1 MSRHWLRMNGEND
14 PNSSSEV
21 NQRHALESLSDL
33 AEIEALDNNVNHQ
46 QHVLAR
52 AQTIQ
57 KANAHKPVFTIYEDP
72 IDADVDIFDGNVQW
86 KKLDTIQHQ
95 NKEND
100 IAPGRWN
107 QTVISLSSESMSNE
121 FTHHQPVQPLQVFVD
136 EEFSASSFGKDRVPD
151 TSLDRTPSLRQRLDG
166 ASTEE
171 ELLAKKP
178 LKNFGAENTA
188 RNAQEQTKRQKTL
201 PTAKSEIIAYD
212 VEQLKTRDEGMLS
225 FEEVRARKYATKLQ
239 QRPKPVPV
247 HQENHFLVQPTQPSS
262 YAMQS
267 NSYQPARTNSFLAAS
282 TVVNASEPF
291 DRITRKLSFAT
302 TTKPL
307 SPRRRVLTQNS
318 MALLGNAVQ
327 EDVTINTRVA
337 MSEIDVMFGSP
348 QRPLKRQ
355 VRELRP
361 VDPVERKLHFSV
373 MDDSVDSVA
382 PSLHE
387 SMVNDGNESKQS
399 FHVFMDDTIDTPSQ
413 PAQPASKLSTSRS
426 HPRKPLGSRE
436 DLVRIARVTNKD
448 MILKLE
454 ADQSTDED
462 QAPSPRR

>member
-21 NQRHALESLSDL
+21 NQRHALENLSDL

-46 QHVLAR
+46 QHVLVR

-86 KKLDTIQHQ
+86 KKLDTAQHQ

-107 QTVISLSSESMSNE
+107 QTVISQPPESMSTE
-121 FTHHQPVQPLQVFVD
+121 FTRHQPVQPLQVFVD
-136 EEFSASSFGKDRVPD
+136 EEFSTSGFGKDCAP
-151 TSLDRTPSLRQRLDG
+151 LDRVHSLQQRLDG

-171 ELLAKKP
+171 ELLAMKP
-178 LKNFGAENTA
+178 LKNFEGENVA
-188 RNAQEQTKRQKTL
+188 KGGQGSKAQSKRPKNP

-212 VEQLKTRDEGMLS
+212 IEQLKTKDEGMLS
-225 FEEVRARKYATKLQ
+225 FEEVRARKYASRVQ
-239 QRPKPVPV
+239 QRPKPSPV
-247 HQENHFLVQPTQPSS
+247 RQENHLLRQSAQPSNYTLQSHAFQPTRS
-262 YAMQS
+262 
-267 NSYQPARTNSFLAAS
+267 SFLAAS

-291 DRITRKLSFAT
+291 DRITRKLNFAAT

-307 SPRRRVLTQNS
+307 SPRRRILTQNN
-318 MALLGNAVQ
+318 MASLGNAAQ
-327 EDVTINTRVA
+327 DDVTINTRVA

-361 VDPVERKLHFSV
+361 VDPVERKLHFSI

-382 PSLHE
+382 PSLHD
-387 SMVNDGNESKQS
+387 STVNDGNDSKLS
-399 FHVFMDDTIDTPSQ
+399 FHVFMDDATDTPSQ
-413 PAQPASKLSTSRS
+413 PAQSSSKPS
-426 HPRKPLGSRE
+426 HPRKPLGSRD
-436 DLVRIARVTNKD
+436 DLVRGARVTNKD
-448 MILKLE
+448 MIMKLE
-454 ADQSTDED
+454 ADQWTDED
-462 QAPSPRR
+462 QAQSPRR